1 MNMKHT
7 FLTCASLGALLLGAA
22 CSKSD
27 SSTVRAEG
35 TAATSQSGNG
45 PSVEVD
51 YSYSQ
56 KSELVAKMKEQLA
69 NVNQEIEKLSSKVA
83 NSTDSASKDAK
94 ARLEEL
100 KDKSKNLNVE
110 IGRTESATESTWN
123 DVKASSKKAY
133 NDVKDSFRDAREW
146 ASEKIAPK

>member
-1 MNMKHT
+1 MSAG
-7 FLTCASLGALLLGAA
+7 FGALLLATA

-35 TAATSQSGNG
+35 TAASSQSGKG

-56 KSELVAKMKEQLA
+56 KNDLVAKMKEQLA
-69 NVNQEIEKLSSKVA
+69 DVNKEIEKLSNKVA
-83 NSTDSASKDAK
+83 NSTDDTSKEAK

-100 KDKSKNLNVE
+100 KGKSKNLNIE
-110 IGRTESATESTWN
+110 IGHTESATEATWN
-123 DVKASSKKAY
+123 DVKANSKKAM

-146 ASEKIAPK
+146 LSEKIAPK